1 MQESKEKNI
10 SELLNWLRDNP
21 DVHSAMKLL
30 SDEVSA
36 RMLLQLMDELH
47 KGERYEL
54 MYGLLMKCSEVC
66 TVERAVQKFL
76 FGILIEKWEE
86 VGTEQL
92 YLIFR
97 EHLKEEI
104 ELFTNKQGD

>member
-10 SELLNWLRDNP
+10 SELFNWLRDNP

-54 MYGLLMKCSEVC
+54 M
-66 TVERAVQKFL
+66 
-76 FGILIEKWEE
+76 
-86 VGTEQL
+86 
-92 YLIFR
+92 
-97 EHLKEEI
+97 
-104 ELFTNKQGD
+104 